1 MAGRPGAVPPGWL
14 GRWVAWVG
22 AGELAGFAVP
32 ATVVALVVGRGEAWT
47 FAAAVAAGLV
57 EGAVLGAAQARVLRE
72 VVRVPSARWVLATSA
87 AAGLAWTV
95 GMLPALTWETWSAW
109 PPVATGAAG
118 VAAAGVLLASIGTAQ
133 WLLLRSR
140 LTRAGWW
147 VAGTAG
153 AWVVGLGVFAAV
165 TSPLW
170 QPGQATG
177 VVVAIGLLGGAV
189 MAFSMATVTGLVLRW
204 LVAGAGRRVSAGLAS
219 VAP

>member
-1 MAGRPGAVPPGWL
+1 MARRPGRTPPGWL

-32 ATVVALVVGRGEAWT
+32 ATVVALVLDRGDAWSFAGAVG
-47 FAAAVAAGLV
+47 AGLV
-57 EGAVLGAAQARVLRE
+57 EGALLGVAQARVLRD
-72 VVRVPSARWVLATSA
+72 VVRVPAGRWVLATSA
-87 AAGLAWTV
+87 AAGLAWAV
-95 GMLPALTWETWSAW
+95 GMLPGLTWRTWSAW
-109 PPVATGAAG
+109 PPVVVGAVGA
-118 VAAAGVLLASIGTAQ
+118 AAAGVLLASIGTAQ
-133 WLLLRSR
+133 WLLLRTR
-140 LTRAGWW
+140 LPRAGWW

-177 VVVAIGLLGGAV
+177 VVVAIGLLGGAA
-189 MAFSMATVTGLVLRW
+189 MAFSMAGVTGLVLRR
-204 LVAGAGRRVSAGLAS
+204 LVDGPGHRVSPGLAS